1 MNFQEQ
7 LKTTTEKVYSS
18 WRGAE
23 NLSDEE
29 RKIKFRRA
37 VRVTAKYGSDLRKEV
52 HSGELSWYSDAGK
65 GVGGKGEYPGA
76 LQHFISGL
84 PLCQMT
90 HYAERASVL
99 GLEIG
104 ELEMSVIGH
113 YVGVSGYGFDEIEFE
128 ARISSLEPPE
138 RIRELARA
146 AANDCYVTNTLKRAC
161 RVHGRIFLNGEH
173 LVDL

>member
-1 MNFQEQ
+1 MNLPEQ
-7 LKTTTEKVYSS
+7 LKAPTEKAYSS
-18 WRGAE
+18 WREAE
-23 NLSDEE
+23 SLSEEE
-29 RKIKFRRA
+29 RRNNFRRA
-37 VRVTAKYGSDLRKEV
+37 VRVTAKYSSDLRKEV
-52 HSGELSWYSDAGK
+52 RSGELSWYSDAGK

-90 HYAERASVL
+90 HYAERASVW
-99 GLEIG
+99 GLKIE
-104 ELEMSVIGH
+104 ELEMSAVGH

-128 ARISSLEPPE
+128 ARILSPEPPE

-161 RVHGRIFLNGEH
+161 NVHGRVFLNGEH